1 MATSEVCITIDDD
14 DSLVLKNLEGEEVI
28 KKLKTQEL
36 GLIYIRDALSFY
48 HQNLRWWHDLY
59 NKLIIGISIFT
70 TAFESIKTEFR
81 WEEENVVF
89 ITRASILLP
98 ILTTTSIALISAWM
112 QYQKHVDKMEDT
124 TKSIEKCHYA
134 INKQRIAVES
144 LEIGTK
150 DSSDNEINYLEL
162 KKILEPG
169 AKSFRE
175 ALSMS
180 EMLWLSKVNPVI
192 KKKYLNLSDD
202 IHRIFEEADN
212 EKTSKSKKDQHLDQ
226 EIIKLIKHSFK
237 ADSHDKKYW
246 FSPLCNLCLKSK
258 DDENSSS
265 K

>member
-1 MATSEVCITIDDD
+1 MISSEVCITVDDED
-14 DSLVLKNLEGEEVI
+14 DIVSKEGDVI

-59 NKLIIGISIFT
+59 NKLIIGISIVT
-70 TAFESIKTEFR
+70 TAFESVKTEFR
-81 WEEENVVF
+81 WEEENIVF

-98 ILTTTSIALISAWM
+98 ILTTTTIALISAWM

-124 TKSIEKCHYA
+124 IKSMEKCHYA

-144 LEIGTK
+144 LEIFIT
-150 DSSDNEINYLEL
+150 DSSDNEINNLEL

-202 IHRIFEEADN
+202 IHRIFEEA
-212 EKTSKSKKDQHLDQ
+212 EKDKKLKPKKYQYLDQ

-237 ADSHDKKYW
+237 ADSYDKKYW
-246 FSPLCNLCLKSK
+246 FYALCRQSSK
-258 DDENSSS
+258 DDENSTC

>member
-1 MATSEVCITIDDD
+1 MTSSEVCITVDDED
-14 DSLVLKNLEGEEVI
+14 YIVSKEEEVI

-70 TAFESIKTEFR
+70 TAFESVKTEFK
-81 WEEENVVF
+81 WEEKHIVF

-98 ILTTTSIALISAWM
+98 IFTTTTIALISAWM

-144 LEIGTK
+144 LEICIT

-169 AKSFRE
+169 VKSFRE

-202 IHRIFEEADN
+202 IHRIFEEAETDKN
-212 EKTSKSKKDQHLDQ
+212 SKPKNRHLDQ

-237 ADSHDKKYW
+237 AESHDKKYW
-246 FSPLCNLCLKSK
+246 FSALCNLFSK
-258 DDENSSS
+258 KEYDS
-265 K
+265 

>member
-1 MATSEVCITIDDD
+1 MASEEVCITIKNEN
-14 DSLVLKNLEGEEVI
+14 SIVKTQLKEEDVI

-70 TAFESIKTEFR
+70 TAFESIKTEFK
-81 WEEENVVF
+81 WDEENIVF

-98 ILTTTSIALISAWM
+98 IFTTTTIALISAWM

-134 INKQRIAVES
+134 INKQRIGVES
-144 LEIGTK
+144 FEICVT
-150 DSSDNEINYLEL
+150 DSSDNEIAYLEL
-162 KKILEPG
+162 IKILEPG

-180 EMLWLSKVNPVI
+180 EMLWLSKVNPVV

-202 IHRIFEEADN
+202 IHRIFEEAEND
-212 EKTSKSKKDQHLDQ
+212 KGQHLDQ

-237 ADSHDKKYW
+237 ADSHDKKSWLSAFY
-246 FSPLCNLCLKSK
+246 
-258 DDENSSS
+258 
-265 K
+265 

>member
-1 MATSEVCITIDDD
+1 MASSEVCITIDED
-14 DSLVLKNLEGEEVI
+14 DSVVLQNLEGEEVI
-28 KKLKTQEL
+28 KRLKTQEL

-144 LEIGTK
+144 LEIGIC
-150 DSSDNEINYLEL
+150 DSSNNEINYLEL

-212 EKTSKSKKDQHLDQ
+212 EKTIKSKKDQHLDQ

-246 FSPLCNLCLKSK
+246 FSALCNLCSK
-258 DDENSSS
+258 QECDSNSTL
-265 K
+265 

>member
-1 MATSEVCITIDDD
+1 MTSSEVCITVDDED
-14 DSLVLKNLEGEEVI
+14 YIVSKEEEVI

-70 TAFESIKTEFR
+70 TAFESVKTEFR
-81 WEEENVVF
+81 WEEENIVF

-98 ILTTTSIALISAWM
+98 ILTTTTIALISAWM

-124 TKSIEKCHYA
+124 TKSMEKCHYA

-144 LEIGTK
+144 LEICIT

-202 IHRIFEEADN
+202 IHRIFEEAETDKN
-212 EKTSKSKKDQHLDQ
+212 RKPKKDRHLDQ

-246 FSPLCNLCLKSK
+246 FSALCNLCSK
-258 DDENSSS
+258 QECDS
-265 K
+265 